1 MPRYTAQVWLPNE
14 IPYEV
19 ETNAPSI
26 FAAKEIIARREGV
39 DEKYVGRLFTINEN
53 DSSSSS
59 SSSSFSGSGID
70 ISDIGGIAA
79 LCAILFVIWL
89 FMEYWMFMIP
99 GSLIIGILLYF
110 GLKDD

>member
-1 MPRYTAQVWLPNE
+1 MPRYEAQVWLPNE
-14 IPYEV
+14 IPYNV
-19 ETNAPSI
+19 ETNAPNI

-70 ISDIGGIAA
+70 TSDIGGIVT

-89 FMEYWMFMIP
+89 FVEYWMFIIP
-99 GSLIIGILLYF
+99 GALIIGILLYF

>member
-39 DEKYVGRLFTINEN
+39 DEKYVSRLFTVNEN
-53 DSSSSS
+53 DSSSH
-59 SSSSFSGSGID
+59 SSSSFSSSGID
-70 ISDIGGIAA
+70 TSDIGGIVT
-79 LCAILFVIWL
+79 LCAIIFVIWL
-89 FMEYWMFMIP
+89 FMEYWMYIIP